1 MRCLYYLAP
10 TLKSTQ
16 QISDDLHSVGVKD
29 FFLHV
34 IAKDEAGL
42 RRHEIHSGNYLETL
56 DVIREGFIG
65 AVAGFVVGMIGISLI
80 IYLGKFPNAPVLVY
94 VALVGVAT
102 CFGAWEGGLIGVGRK
117 NKKLEKF
124 DADIEAG
131 KFLILVYAYADQ
143 EDLVRDM
150 MRDRHLEA
158 DLVAIDRHF
167 VNPFSRVARRNRS
180 RTREKLLQ
188 TGNVSVHGKT

>member
-10 TLKSTQ
+10 TLQSTQ
-16 QISDDLHSVGVKD
+16 KISDDLHDVGVSD

-42 RRHEIHSGNYLETL
+42 RRQAIHSSNYFETL
-56 DVIREGFIG
+56 DFVREGFIG
-65 AVAGFVVGMIGISLI
+65 AVIGFIVGLVGVSLLL
-80 IYLGKFPNAPVLVY
+80 YFQPFPNAPTLVY

-102 CFGAWEGGLIGVGRK
+102 LFGAWEGGLIGVGRR

-124 DADIEAG
+124 DAEIEAG
-131 KFLILVYAYADQ
+131 KYLILVYAHADQ
-143 EDLVRDM
+143 EDAIRDM

-167 VNPFSRVARRNRS
+167 VNPFSSVARRQRS
-180 RTREKLLQ
+180 RTREKLLE
-188 TGNVSVHGKT
+188 GRGKSVSENG

>member
-10 TLKSTQ
+10 SLRTTQ
-16 QISDDLHSVGVKD
+16 KIAGDLHDVGVDD

-42 RRHEIHSGNYLETL
+42 RKHEIHSSNYLETL

-65 AVAGFVVGMIGISLI
+65 AVVGFIVGMIGVSLMM
-80 IYLGKFPNAPVLVY
+80 YLGAFPNTPTLVY

-117 NKKLEKF
+117 NKKLQQFE
-124 DADIEAG
+124 ADIEAG
-131 KFLILVYAYADQ
+131 KFLILVYAHADQ
-143 EDLVRDM
+143 EDAVRDM
-150 MRDRHLEA
+150 MRNRHLEA
-158 DLVAIDRHF
+158 DLVAIDRRF
-167 VNPFSRVARRNRS
+167 VNPFTSVARRKRS
-180 RTREKLLQ
+180 KTREKLLETRQ
-188 TGNVSVHGKT
+188 VAGNEKV